1 MNNTSYR
8 RKNRK
13 HLTVES
19 LTQAQ
24 KIAFAPLTFQAIG
37 SMLDLGI
44 LKKLDEKPSSI
55 AELMSE
61 LSISEYTARTLLEIG
76 EVSEIIEKSNDNIY
90 SITRL
95 GKLFLYD
102 KMTKVNF
109 NFVRNVCYNGAS
121 EMTSSFVNEKP
132 EGLNKFI
139 QKSDTIY
146 PLVPSLPQKI
156 RQSWYEFDHFYSD
169 NCFEIIY
176 KIISE
181 KNPSKI
187 FDIGGNTGK
196 FEKICLK
203 NNPSVDI
210 TMIDLP
216 ENIEIVSKDEELSGC
231 RFYAKDVLNN
241 EKPFPKMTGAIL
253 MSQFLDC
260 FSKEQ
265 IKFILKSIEKSID
278 NNTKVYILE
287 PFTDNQNFGGARFSL
302 VHTSLYFTCMANGNS
317 KMYTK
322 SEMEE
327 IIEKSNLKIVNI
339 HENLGPFDY
348 TLLECAKL

>member
-1 MNNTSYR
+1 MNNESYR
-8 RKNRK
+8 RKNKK
-13 HLTVES
+13 HSTIET

-37 SMLDLGI
+37 AMLDFGI
-44 LKKLDEKPSSI
+44 LELLDKKSVSL
-55 AELMSE
+55 AEITDKLN
-61 LSISEYTARTLLEIG
+61 LSEYTAKTLVEIG
-76 EVSEIIEKSNDNIY
+76 EVSDILKKNSDGTYAIAPI
-90 SITRL
+90 
-95 GKLFLYD
+95 GKMFLYD

-109 NFVRNVCYNGAS
+109 NFVRDVCYLGAS
-121 EMTSSFVNEKP
+121 EMSTSFANEKP

-146 PLVPSLPQKI
+146 PLIPSLPQKI
-156 RQSWYEFDHFYSD
+156 KQSWYEFDHFYSD

-176 KIISE
+176 KIITS
-181 KNPSKI
+181 NSPSKI

-203 NNPSVDI
+203 NNPDIDI

-216 ENIEIVSKDEELSGC
+216 ENIKEVCLNDDLKGC
-231 RFYAKDVLNN
+231 KFYAKNVLNN
-241 EKPFPKMTGAIL
+241 EKSFPKMTGAIL

-260 FSKEQ
+260 FSKKQ
-265 IKFILKSIEKSID
+265 IEFILTNIKKSID
-278 NNTKVYILE
+278 NNTKIYILE
-287 PFTDNQNFGGARFSL
+287 PFTDNQNFDGAKLSL

-322 SEMEE
+322 SEMIELV
-327 IIEKSNLKIVNI
+327 EKSDLKVINVY
-339 HENLGPFDY
+339 ENLGPFDY
-348 TLLECAKL
+348 TLLECEKQ